1 MQETKQAESNESD
14 GSSVD
19 FGEFVSFVADESHT
33 LCSPEKNE
41 CDSSLQQNNRTHNEL
56 SENVS
61 PLLTSVYCS
70 PRNDPSSV
78 PNCDSS
84 PTPVSPMATSG
95 DNESESTSGVSF
107 RKIADASFMSFDS
120 DAAITNNNPPYS
132 SLTPYEYAAA
142 ASDVD
147 DGDKSRCVT
156 KDTHSNNSVLVGF
169 DTLDPVQCYA
179 VGALA
184 VVLLRQYTSDLN
196 GLSFA
201 RAHVANILKAL
212 CLSEGQQAALFALSP
227 RKEDMD
233 DVVQQCVELVG
244 DDATRFRA
252 VQAMLALAVVRGVY
266 DARSRAFLCSVAN
279 AFGVPWSQVAA
290 VELAVAMQLFSQA
303 DIDVSNEFGETTTT
317 GDTSSPKTPG
327 EILAERRR
335 KKQKVKRVMKVGGIT
350 LVGGILFGVTGG
362 IIAPALLSA
371 LAGVGV
377 TSAAGLAASGSVA
390 SGAVVGSLFGVAGAG
405 VTQGKARKRTISRLE
420 EFDFERPDD
429 PRVLEE
435 KERRTER
442 EAQRIMKHQQQLLL
456 KHHGEDPELPINVS
470 DQLSRNSADS
480 ESDITCKDRSYSTAS
495 DVVHSSKLDGKS
507 VRNFA
512 SETENVDEQISPS
525 DRKNSKKN
533 RKKQK
538 KLIVG
543 SQGLEAAGQIPSLHI
558 CICVPAWLN
567 ERRYGS
573 SLRQFEEALKAE
585 LPCSQHI
592 ALRWE
597 SRRLFEMGLAF
608 AKFWASKAT
617 VTTIQ
622 NAYPHAVAAASSVA
636 GAIAFAFALPLT
648 VLSCLDYIDN
658 PWSVLVSLSNT
669 AGEDLADVLVARS
682 YGQRPVTLF
691 GYSIG
696 ARVIFKCL
704 ESLAS
709 RGALGIVDNVFFM
722 SAPVSADPKRW
733 TKIRPVVAG
742 RIVNGYGTM
751 DWALAFFHRGCGH
764 GVYVSGLR
772 AVELDGV
779 ENLNMSYI
787 GLEGHKELKDVIP
800 RAMNVMGVGRGYISI
815 PPAKVVTRSSQL
827 SNDTQI
833 TDHESRR
840 GDMKELM
847 VSGGIELPFP
857 EIRSVQSSGTGQSE
871 LGDRGSSSY
880 HQDQDLI
887 SEDALTGRSTEKREV
902 VESKEKKKGLSWYKI
917 TSWNSKRS
925 VTSSNHNLMRK
936 LTNDEVDSV
945 TRPSRALSNPIVNGS
960 NSKTEPPNH
969 VNSSRYVNGILGLG
983 GADEYS
989 DFQRRPSPSLSEDE
1003 RVDPRLRDDEWDSSL
1018 NPSHANSHS
1027 QQDDVTFDWDLQ
1039 RRIWEQQERQLRE
1052 RGFADDAHD
1061 IETGSKIVLGI
1072 GIEVAG
1078 LRIHPFISQDSEL
1091 PVAPVV
1097 EYFTNC
1103 CIDQKGIT
1111 VRVFEHEKKRRSL
1124 PLNPFR
1130 QEKKYPKH
1138 LGELEL
1144 TWSDR
1149 RPRAE
1154 ARFAVS
1160 VEANSDGEIIVR
1172 VSERHRDGSRGH
1184 ERKLRVPRSAL
1195 CTMREREEMEKDKQ
1209 VLLLTAP

>member
-1 MQETKQAESNESD
+1 MQVAKPSESEESD
-14 GSSVD
+14 GSVD
-19 FGEFVSFVADESHT
+19 FGEFVSFVAEKSCN
-33 LCSPEKNE
+33 LSSPSGNERNSSVQRKNQTRCE
-41 CDSSLQQNNRTHNEL
+41 F
-56 SENVS
+56 SE
-61 PLLTSVYCS
+61 
-70 PRNDPSSV
+70 SSV
-78 PNCDSS
+78 PPFTSLHRSLPADTSVQNRLSS
-84 PTPVSPMATSG
+84 LPSRPSPVASIK
-95 DNESESTSGVSF
+95 DNVNQSMNAVSF
-107 RKIADASFMSFDS
+107 PEIVEASDTTADNSIVASADTLHVPS
-120 DAAITNNNPPYS
+120 P
-132 SLTPYEYAAA
+132 LTPYEYAAA
-142 ASDVD
+142 ASSISNADKAHTLT
-147 DGDKSRCVT
+147 DKSVNG
-156 KDTHSNNSVLVGF
+156 DSVLVGF

-227 RKEDMD
+227 RKEDLD
-233 DVVQQCVELVG
+233 DVVEQCVKLVG

-252 VQAMLALAVVRGVY
+252 VQAMLALAVARGVY

-279 AFGVPWSQVAA
+279 AFGVPWNQVAA

-303 DIDVSNEFGETTTT
+303 DIDVSNEFGEAGTMADLAT
-317 GDTSSPKTPG
+317 PKTPG

-435 KERRTER
+435 KERRAER
-442 EAQRIMKHQQQLLL
+442 EAQRVLKHQQQLLL
-456 KHHGEDPELPINVS
+456 KQHGEDADLPLEPFEQAHVES
-470 DQLSRNSADS
+470 VDS
-480 ESDITCKDRSYSTAS
+480 ESDLSPIDKVSSMSLD
-495 DVVHSSKLDGKS
+495 DVYFGKLDEKS
-507 VRNFA
+507 SRYVE
-512 SETENVDEQISPS
+512 SEVDGGDDEHSPKNH
-525 DRKNSKKN
+525 KNSRKSK
-533 RKKQK
+533 KKQK

-733 TKIRPVVAG
+733 AKIRPVIAG

-772 AVELDGV
+772 AVELDGI

-815 PPAKVVTRSSQL
+815 PPAKVVTRSSQ
-827 SNDTQI
+827 SNNA
-833 TDHESRR
+833 SR
-840 GDMKELM
+840 
-847 VSGGIELPFP
+847 VSSGGNGGEHLNDMRLASAMELPFL
-857 EIRSVQSSGTGQSE
+857 E
-871 LGDRGSSSY
+871 LGRGQTSGVTSF
-880 HQDQDLI
+880 
-887 SEDALTGRSTEKREV
+887 SEVNERDDMRIPDAQPQKLNEKNDIRV
-902 VESKEKKKGLSWYKI
+902 TKGKEKKKGQSWYKI
-917 TSWNSKRS
+917 GPWNSKKPA
-925 VTSSNHNLMRK
+925 TSPHINSASKHVHDGL
-936 LTNDEVDSV
+936 ESI
-945 TRPSRALSNPIVNGS
+945 TRPSRALSKSTIINSKANTEKSDPVSLKSAVSDS
-960 NSKTEPPNH
+960 NS
-969 VNSSRYVNGILGLG
+969 VFALD
-983 GADEYS
+983 GADDQITTRTRS
-989 DFQRRPSPSLSEDE
+989 DDEIADACLREDEWCTSPS
-1003 RVDPRLRDDEWDSSL
+1003 RVDS
-1018 NPSHANSHS
+1018 NN
-1027 QQDDVTFDWDLQ
+1027 QQDDVTFDWELQ

-1052 RGFADDAHD
+1052 RGFADDARD
-1061 IETGSKIVLGI
+1061 IEMGSRIVLGI
-1072 GIEVAG
+1072 GIEIAG
-1078 LRIHPFISQDSEL
+1078 LRIHPFISQDAEL

-1111 VRVFEHEKKRRSL
+1111 IRVFEHEKKRKSL

-1144 TWSDR
+1144 TWSER
-1149 RPRAE
+1149 RSRAE

-1160 VEANSDGEIIVR
+1160 IEANSDGEIIVKA
-1172 VSERHRDGSRGH
+1172 SERHRDGRPGQESV
-1184 ERKLRVPRSAL
+1184 LRVPRSAL

-1209 VLLLTAP
+1209 VLLLTAPSS